1 MAPKTNTVTQEKA
14 TPKTDTPHRARLRRR
29 ILIGALILLALVVVG
44 YFALSFVIA
53 DQLARPERHPFTNT
67 PAIYGLK
74 YEDVKFSS
82 TDNIPLAGWYIDSPG
97 DRVILLLH
105 GRNGARDGGVNLLVA
120 NELAK
125 RNYDVLMF
133 DFRGHGASGGQ
144 YYSLGLLESRDI
156 AGALNYLKTRGVNEV
171 GAIGFSMGGATL
183 LNSAPDLPQIRALVA
198 DSAFADANPLVAQGI
213 TDATGL
219 PSFIN
224 PGFLLAFRILVGA
237 DLTQDI
243 PANAIRKLGD
253 RPLFFI
259 YGTSDDL
266 VPQSQFEMNTRA
278 GAELSN
284 FQSWRVDGA
293 EHTEIYT
300 LLPQE
305 YAQRVG
311 DFFDGRLK

>member
-1 MAPKTNTVTQEKA
+1 MQTQQKTTAQNVARETKAPHPTRTW
-14 TPKTDTPHRARLRRR
+14 RRV
-29 ILIGALILLALVVVG
+29 LIGALILLVLVVAG

-67 PAIYGLK
+67 PALYGLK
-74 YEDVKFSS
+74 YEDVQFNS

-105 GRNGARDGGVNLLVA
+105 GRNGARDRGVNLMVA

-133 DFRGHGASGGQ
+133 DSRGHGASGGQ
-144 YYSLGLLESRDI
+144 YYSLGMLEARDV

-198 DSAFADANPLVAQGI
+198 DSAFADANPLIAQGI
-213 TDATGL
+213 ADETGL
-219 PSFIN
+219 PSFFN
-224 PGFLLAFRILVGA
+224 PGMFFAFRVLVGA

-253 RPLFFI
+253 RPLLLI
-259 YGTSDDL
+259 YGTKDDL
-266 VPQSQFEMNTRA
+266 VPQWHFAENTRA
-278 GAELSN
+278 GQGNPN
-284 FQSWRVDGA
+284 FQVWGVEGA
-293 EHTEIYT
+293 GHTTIYESY
-300 LLPQE
+300 PQE

-311 DFFDGRLK
+311 DFFDAYLK

>member
-1 MAPKTNTVTQEKA
+1 MAPETNTATQEKA
-14 TPKTDTPHRARLRRR
+14 TPKTDTPHRARWRRV
-29 ILIGALILLALVVVG
+29 LIGALILLALVVIG
-44 YFALSFVIA
+44 YMALSFVIA

-67 PAIYGLK
+67 PALYGLK
-74 YEDVKFSS
+74 YEDVQFSS
-82 TDNIPLAGWYIDSPG
+82 TDNIPLKGWYIDSPG

-105 GRNGARDGGVNLLVA
+105 GRNGARDGGVNLMVA

-156 AGALNYLKTRGVNEV
+156 AGALNFLKTRGVNEV

-198 DSAFADANPLVAQGI
+198 DSAFADANPLIAQGI
-213 TDATGL
+213 ADATGL
-219 PSFIN
+219 PSIIN
-224 PGFLLAFRILVGA
+224 PGFLLAFRILVGT
-237 DLTQDI
+237 DLTQDV

-278 GAELSN
+278 GKGNPN
-284 FQSWRVDGA
+284 FQVWRVEGA

-300 LLPQE
+300 QLPQA

-311 DFFDGRLK
+311 DFFDAHLK